1 MYLSAATQRDNAARV
16 RKIKAAARRCP
27 RVATNW
33 EQAAIAYARWL
44 AARDG
49 IALPTSRPRVEW
61 SGVNTLRGS
70 KWIFERRIRA
80 VSWGREESVFNKRKD
95 GRRGA
100 WSHNAFVADVTV
112 PIPNWDWAPQVFDET
127 PALVPVS
134 HAAVAVSIE
143 RASYG
148 GTIQLSQPV
157 MVF

>member
-27 RVATNW
+27 RVGTNW
-33 EQAAIAYARWL
+33 NQTAIDYARWL
-44 AARDG
+44 ATRDG

-61 SGVNTLRGS
+61 SSVFNPETGKN
-70 KWIFERRIRA
+70 ERRIRA
-80 VSWGREESVFNKRKD
+80 VSWGHETQVYNKRKD

-100 WSHNAFVADVTV
+100 WSHTAFVAEVSIV
-112 PIPNWDWAPQVFDET
+112 IPHWSWQPQVFDET
-127 PALVPVS
+127 PALAP
-134 HAAVAVSIE
+134 VAVRTE
-143 RASYG
+143 RAPYG

>member
-61 SGVNTLRGS
+61 SSVFNPETN
-70 KWIFERRIRA
+70 KNERRIRA
-80 VSWGREESVFNKRKD
+80 VSWGREESVFNTRKD

-112 PIPNWDWAPQVFDET
+112 VIPNWSWQPQVFDET